1 MVTGKAPEYKRFWM
15 GNEKGLGRVEIKP
28 RIDKVIDMSRV
39 SDNESYKGIGSRDY
53 YFSMLSLCAFW
64 LM

>member
-15 GNEKGLGRVEIKP
+15 GDEKGLGRVEIKP

-39 SDNESYKGIGSRDY
+39 SDRMNLIKALVQGIIISACSVYAHFG
-53 YFSMLSLCAFW
+53 
-64 LM
+64 